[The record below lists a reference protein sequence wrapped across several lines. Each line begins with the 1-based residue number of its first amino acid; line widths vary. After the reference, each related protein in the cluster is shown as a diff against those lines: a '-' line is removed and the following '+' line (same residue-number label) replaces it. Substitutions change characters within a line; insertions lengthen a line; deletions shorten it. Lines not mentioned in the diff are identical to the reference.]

1 MVGYIDKVAE
11 YGTDWTYAHDAKN
24 MYRSLKKQVIGIC
37 WSLNP
42 MMFQKAKKISF
53 SGFQEYFII
62 TDIIYLFIAPSVI
75 YLFLISV
82 FCIVV

>member
-1 MVGYIDKVAE
+1 
-11 YGTDWTYAHDAKN
+11 
-24 MYRSLKKQVIGIC
+24 
-37 WSLNP
+37 
-42 MMFQKAKKISF
+42 MMFQKAKISF

>member
-1 MVGYIDKVAE
+1 
-11 YGTDWTYAHDAKN
+11 
-24 MYRSLKKQVIGIC
+24 
-37 WSLNP
+37 

-75 YLFLISV
+75 YLFLFLYFV
-82 FCIVV
+82 L

>member
-1 MVGYIDKVAE
+1 
-11 YGTDWTYAHDAKN
+11 
-24 MYRSLKKQVIGIC
+24 
-37 WSLNP
+37 

-53 SGFQEYFII
+53 SGIQEYFII

-82 FCIVV
+82 FCVVV

>member
-1 MVGYIDKVAE
+1 
-11 YGTDWTYAHDAKN
+11 
-24 MYRSLKKQVIGIC
+24 
-37 WSLNP
+37 

-62 TDIIYLFIAPSVI
+62 TDIIYLFIASSVI